1 LRFKMVLTSSAF
13 EVMIY
18 YAISRIH
25 FPFLSFNST
34 LTHRKKENRGVLQV
48 DAKGVLR

>member
-1 LRFKMVLTSSAF
+1 MQIKMVMTRLF
-13 EVMIY
+13 VEIMIY